1 MVLEDIIFFLFQ
13 FGSLSWME
21 ASFTPHLSPYL
32 STYNLLEDLG
42 ENQELTMHLYF
53 FHCTDGMLKNICL
66 IKLGS
71 TFSKKLMREILE
83 IIIKLFDE
91 SDYHIK
97 LAAIYNKYSR
107 KELLKFSKERY
118 QI

>member
-1 MVLEDIIFFLFQ
+1 MLEDIIFFLFQ

-21 ASFTPHLSPYL
+21 ASFTPHLAPYL

-42 ENQELTMHLYF
+42 ENQGLVMHLYF
-53 FHCTDGMLKNICL
+53 FHCADGTLENMRL
-66 IKLGS
+66 IKLGL

-83 IIIKLFDE
+83 IIIKPFDE

-97 LAAIYNKYSR
+97 LAAIYSKYSR
-107 KELLKFSKERY
+107 KELLKLSKKR
-118 QI
+118 